1 MTGEKDFFAEIVKE
15 AISAS
20 AAGDH
25 KKWEK
30 VAALAG
36 GNYPPEAYRECFLEE
51 IIFSKTSAGLL
62 YR

>member
-20 AAGDH
+20 ATGNH
-25 KKWEK
+25 KKWER

-36 GNYPPEAYRECFLEE
+36 GNYPPEAYQKCFWEE
-51 IIFSKTSAGLL
+51 ILFYKT
-62 YR
+62 YRRFY